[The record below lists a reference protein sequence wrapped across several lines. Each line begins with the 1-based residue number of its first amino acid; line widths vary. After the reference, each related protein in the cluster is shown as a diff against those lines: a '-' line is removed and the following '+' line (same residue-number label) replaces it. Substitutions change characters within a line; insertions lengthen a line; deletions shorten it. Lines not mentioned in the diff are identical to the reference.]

1 MRELSNHEVR
11 FVAGGDSGDAAV
23 AGAVAGGTL
32 GYAVFNG
39 ARFGATMGGF
49 AGPVGAL
56 GGAMIGAGAGWAIYK
71 IYAN

>member
-1 MRELSNHEVR
+1 MRELSDLEVR

-39 ARFGATMGGF
+39 ARFGSMLGGF
-49 AGPVGAL
+49 AGPVGAI
-56 GGAMIGAGAGWAIYK
+56 GGAMIGAGAGWAIYQVYK
-71 IYAN
+71 